1 MLEFLHN
8 NSLERTGELGQAPT
22 ATSNSSVIERRSDIT
37 LPGADRGC
45 CGKARDDDDRGGWRG
60 HPLNPLLFARLL

>member
-37 LPGADRGC
+37 LPGADRGFS
-45 CGKARDDDDRGGWRG
+45 ARSKR
-60 HPLNPLLFARLL
+60 